1 MEIVRIANVCVQR
14 MSQIVIRPQAGNQR
28 LLTVVESSHQIAWKV
43 IVSNV
48 VNPDHLSLT
57 IIWPFADGINFK
69 RALYFVFCT
78 L

>member
-1 MEIVRIANVCVQR
+1 M
-14 MSQIVIRPQAGNQR
+14 VIRPQPGNQR
-28 LLTVVESSHQIAWKV
+28 LLTVVESSHQVAWKV

-48 VNPDHLSLT
+48 VISGHLSLT